1 MKHISKLNAGVATAV
16 LGLAMISTPSFAADA
31 APAAADATAP
41 APADATS
48 TIIVT
53 GTLVKNPNLV
63 QSNPVNVVTA
73 DELQFKQ
80 SNTAEEALR
89 EIPGLVADI
98 GSAVNNGNNGQ
109 SNVNLR
115 GLGSNRNVVLLD
127 GQRIV
132 PGSLNGVVDLNNIP
146 LALISRVD
154 VLTGAAVTTYGA
166 DAITGVVNFVT
177 KKNFSGVDL
186 SLGDTI
192 NQAGDG
198 NYFRGDLTIGSNFA
212 DGKGNAVLSIGYQ
225 KSDPV
230 YQGDRDYGKYD
241 LSSYSGT
248 AAGSGT
254 TVPGRFNI
262 AGSSK
267 PGTKYSINPTT
278 GALQSGYTAYNF
290 NPFNLYQTPFK
301 RYNMFAKANYE
312 VTDSIEVYARAMFS
326 QNTVEAILAPSG
338 AFGTTINMNYNN
350 PYLPTAMR
358 LQECSGS
365 LSGTFSAASPLT
377 LAQCNAAATA
387 TGPGD
392 PNYKTFSLLTQRRM
406 PELGNRDYSYQTTM
420 YDLMAGIGGAL
431 TSSISWDVH
440 AAYGHSQNVS
450 TTSGYLLT
458 DRLQAAALASSTTAC
473 DGGQSGCVPV
483 NLFGG
488 LGSINQ
494 AMANYLTQPTS
505 TTVTTS
511 LSQIHGQVSGDFGWK
526 LPTASEPVSFALG
539 TEYRSYGATQLAD
552 ILAQTPGELGGAGGA
567 APTING
573 SYKVIEGFTEVIAPL
588 VSDKPGMYNITA
600 ELGARYSK
608 YEVPGGSGSQTWTY
622 KGGLTWAFDRQI
634 KVRANYAHAVRAPN
648 IGELFSPDSDGLT
661 NLKIDPCAGAA
672 PVGNANLTAVCLAQ
686 GAPQNAIGN
695 IANPSAAQINILTG
709 GNLNLKPETA
719 NTVTAGVVLQPDLI
733 PHLSMSVD
741 YYNIKISNIIGVPT
755 PGQLISACFGNLTAT
770 SATSTACTVIRRD
783 PTTGGLDGNQVTGPG
798 LFGLTTNLPEGAKT
812 DGVDLTVNYSHRF
825 SGLNWTANFVGNWT
839 REQTFNGEQCAGYFS
854 ANCGS
859 IQPHVQF
866 SLRNTFTMGPV
877 DVSVLWRY
885 IAPENQEPADVAANG
900 AAFVGNLPSGIGT
913 ISGQYVNF
921 GHIPAYNYFDLTTRF
936 TVQKN
941 FTLTVAVLNLL
952 NKAPPLVG
960 GTIGSTAYNSGN
972 TYPSTYD
979 ALGRR
984 VAVNAKISF

>member
-53 GTLVKNPNLV
+53 GTLFKNPNLV

-89 EIPGLVADI
+89 EVPGLVADI
-98 GSAVNNGNNGQ
+98 GSAVNNGNGGQ

-132 PGSLNGVVDLNNIP
+132 PGSLNGVVDLNDIP

-177 KKNFSGVDL
+177 KKNFTGVDL
-186 SLGDTI
+186 SVGDTI
-192 NQAGDG
+192 TQSGDG
-198 NYFRGDLTIGSNFA
+198 NYLRADLTVGSNFA
-212 DGKGNAVLSIGYQ
+212 DDKGNAVLSIGYQ
-225 KSDPV
+225 NSDPV
-230 YQGDRDYGKYD
+230 YQGDRDYGKHD
-241 LSSYSGT
+241 LSSYYGS

-262 AGSSK
+262 SGGAH
-267 PGTKYSINPTT
+267 KYSINPTT
-278 GALQSGYTAYNF
+278 GALQSGYSPYNF

-301 RYNMFAKANYE
+301 RYNLFAKANYNIS
-312 VTDSIEVYARAMFS
+312 DSVEVYTRAMFS

-338 AFGTTINMNYNN
+338 AFGTTINVNYNN
-350 PYLPTAMR
+350 PYLPAAMR
-358 LQECSGS
+358 QQECSGS

-377 LAQCNAAATA
+377 LAQCNAAAAA
-387 TGPGD
+387 TGPND
-392 PNYKTFSLLTQRRM
+392 PNYKTFSLLVQRRM

-420 YDLMAGIGGAL
+420 YDLMAGIDGSL
-431 TSSISWDVH
+431 TSSIKWDVH
-440 AAYGHSQNVS
+440 AAYGHSQNVA

-458 DRLQAAALASSTTAC
+458 DRLQNAALASSTTAC
-473 DGGQSGCVPV
+473 DGGQAGCVPV
-483 NLFGG
+483 NLFGAE
-488 LGSINQ
+488 GSISP
-494 AMANYLTQPTS
+494 ASAAYLTQPTS

-511 LSQIHGQVSGDFGWK
+511 LGQVHGQISGDFGWK
-526 LPTASEPVSFALG
+526 LPTASEPVSFAVG
-539 TEYRSYGATQLAD
+539 TEYRNYTASQLAD
-552 ILAQTPGELGGAGGA
+552 SLAQTPGELGGAGGA

-573 SYKVIEGFTEVIAPL
+573 SYHVWEGFSELVLPL
-588 VSDKPGMYNITA
+588 VNDKPGFYNVTA
-600 ELGARYSK
+600 EAGARYSK
-608 YEVPGGSGSQTWTY
+608 YTVPGGAGSTTWTY
-622 KGGLTWAFDRQI
+622 KGGLTWAVDPQVKF
-634 KVRANYAHAVRAPN
+634 RANYAHAVRAPN
-648 IGELFSPDSDGLT
+648 IGELFSPQSDGLT
-661 NLKIDPCAGAA
+661 NLAVDPCSGAA
-672 PVGNANLTAVCLAQ
+672 PVANANLRAVCIAQ
-686 GAPQNAIGN
+686 GAPANAIGN
-695 IANPSAAQINILTG
+695 IANPSAAQANILTG

-719 NTVTAGVVLQPDLI
+719 NTITGGVVLQPRAL
-733 PHLSMSVD
+733 PGFSMSVD
-741 YYNIKISNIIGVPT
+741 YYNIKISNIIAVPT
-755 PGQLISACFGNLTAT
+755 PGQLISACFDNLTAS

-798 LFGLTTNLPEGAKT
+798 LFGLTQNLPEGAKT
-812 DGVDLTVNYSHRF
+812 DGIDLIMNYSHRF
-825 SGLNWTANFVGNWT
+825 NAVKWSASFVGNWT
-839 REQTFNGEQCAGYFS
+839 RENVFNGEQCAGYYS

-859 IQPHVQF
+859 IQPHFQT
-866 SLRNTFTMGPV
+866 SLRNTFTIGPV
-877 DVSVLWRY
+877 DLSILWRY
-885 IAPENQEPADVAANG
+885 IAPENQEPSDAIAN
-900 AAFVGNLPSGIGT
+900 APAFVGNLPSGIGSL
-913 ISGQYVNF
+913 SGQSVNF
-921 GHIPAYNYFDLTTRF
+921 GHIPAYNYFDATTRF

-941 FTLTVAVLNLL
+941 LVFTIAVLNVF

-960 GTIGSTAYNSGN
+960 WTIGSTAYNSGN

-984 VAVNAKISF
+984 IAVNAKVTF